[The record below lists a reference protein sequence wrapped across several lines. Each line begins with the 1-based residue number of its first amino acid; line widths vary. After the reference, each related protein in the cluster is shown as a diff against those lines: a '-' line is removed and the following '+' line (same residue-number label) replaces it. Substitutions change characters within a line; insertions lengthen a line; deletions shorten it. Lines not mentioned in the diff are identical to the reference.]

1 MMNKN
6 IENEVDKYLNLCW
19 EDNYLVKYVNGWEGE
34 AYVEKYVTNMKGL
47 RNVKSEGSTLL
58 EVKLNL
64 MNSLKDYITNKIK
77 ENKEIKIPKK
87 VKEAT
92 LEELEELITF
102 AKCGYPDYY
111 KYASLTWNVA
121 SGQYWCF
128 FSLVEFKEIHRYNGF
143 SLNSPDMSHYFKAL
157 R

>member
-1 MMNKN
+1 MMSRD

-19 EDNYLVKYVNGWEGE
+19 VDNYLVKYINGWEGGS
-34 AYVEKYVTNMKGL
+34 YVEKYVTNMKGL
-47 RNVKSEGSTLL
+47 RNVKSEGSTLF
-58 EVKLNL
+58 EVRLNL

-77 ENKEIKIPKK
+77 KNKEIKIPKK

-92 LEELEELITF
+92 LEELKELISF
-102 AKCGYPDYY
+102 AKCDYPDYH

-121 SGQYWCF
+121 SGRYWCV
-128 FSLVEFKEIHRYNGF
+128 FSLVEFVEIHCYNGF
-143 SLNSPDMSHYFKAL
+143 PLNSVGMNPYFVAL